1 MSRRR
6 NTIFLLSILALTAGT
21 ISGRGFFYKVGYVF
35 IAITLASLAY
45 SWFAVNWLKMGRNT
59 YSRRIQ
65 VGQVFEENLAVSN
78 QSLIP
83 KLWLEVRDHSTL
95 PNHRVSQIVPLLNFR
110 GQYRWRAETV
120 CVRRGQ
126 FTLGP
131 ITIVAGDPFGLYQ
144 FPRHIATTSSII
156 VYPKTYPIYDFA
168 TPTGAL
174 TGGQAVRRMSY
185 EITPHAA
192 GIREYAPGDSM
203 KRIHWKSSARR
214 DKLFVKEFEMDPLG
228 DVWIFLDLSRDSLV
242 TRPSAFNHAD
252 HRTLPPSTEEYAI
265 SVAGSLAQYF
275 IGNSRTVGFM
285 SYTPH
290 REYLAPDRGDRQL
303 TDILEVLAMAS
314 SQTDIT
320 LGQMLALEAPHL
332 NKGSTVI
339 IVSAST
345 NLSWLT
351 EAHVQGRRGML
362 MIAALVDP
370 TSFGLQGVAFDLV
383 RRQIETAGLMVYS
396 VQEGDDLSTAL
407 SYHLSQQTNSN

>member
-6 NTIFLLSILALTAGT
+6 NIIFMLSILALSAGI
-21 ISGRGFFYKVGYVF
+21 ISGRGFLYKVGYVF
-35 IAITLASLAY
+35 IALTLASLVY
-45 SWFAVNWLKMGRNT
+45 SWFSVNWLSMSRQT

-65 VGQVFEENLAVSN
+65 VGQVFEEHLAVSN
-78 QSLIP
+78 QSFIP

-95 PNHRVSQIVPLLNFR
+95 PNHRVSQIVPLLNFK
-110 GQYRWRAETV
+110 GHYRWGAETV

-131 ITIVAGDPFGLYQ
+131 LTIIGGDPFGLYQ
-144 FPRHIATTSSII
+144 FPRHIATTSNII

-174 TGGQAVRRMSY
+174 TGGQAVRRLSY

-192 GIREYAPGDSM
+192 GIREYAPGDSI

-242 TRPSAFNHAD
+242 TRPSALNHTD

-265 SVAGSLAQYF
+265 SVAGSLSQYF
-275 IGNSRTVGFM
+275 ISNSRTVGFM
-285 SYTPH
+285 AYTPH
-290 REYLAPDRGDRQL
+290 REYIAPDRGDRQL
-303 TDILEVLAMAS
+303 TDILEVLAIAS
-314 SQTDIT
+314 SQTDIS
-320 LGQMLALEAPHL
+320 LGHMLALEAPHIT
-332 NKGSTVI
+332 KGSTVI
-339 IVSAST
+339 VVSSST

-351 EAHVQGRRGML
+351 EAHIQGRRGML
-362 MIAALVDP
+362 MIAVLIDP
-370 TSFGLQGVAFDLV
+370 TSFGLQGVDFGEL
-383 RRQIETAGLMVYS
+383 RRQVEVAGLMVYG
-396 VQEGDDLSTAL
+396 VQQGDNLSTVL
-407 SYHLSQQTNSN
+407 SYQLAQVNGN